1 MPPTGTVA
9 GTVDEEVVDDGVTVD
24 TNGNDGLDVTVV
36 LDIVFVDASGWP
48 IVAIVATSTEAT
60 GAFTTMSRVGV
71 ATSVFVGVV
80 SGRVVVT
87 ALTVVVDARVVV
99 VTALTVVVDAS
110 VVVVAGASVDGTVVG
125 LADSE

>member
-24 TNGNDGLDVTVV
+24 TNDNDGFDATVV

-71 ATSVFVGVV
+71 ATSVFVGVA
-80 SGRVVVT
+80 SGIVVVT
-87 ALTVVVDARVVV
+87 ALTVVVDARVV

-110 VVVVAGASVDGTVVG
+110 VVVVAGASVVGTVVG